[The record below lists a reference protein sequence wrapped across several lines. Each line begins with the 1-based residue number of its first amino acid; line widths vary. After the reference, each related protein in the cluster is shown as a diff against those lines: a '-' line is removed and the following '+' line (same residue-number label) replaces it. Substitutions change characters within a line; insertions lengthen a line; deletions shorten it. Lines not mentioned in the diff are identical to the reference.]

1 MAWRGVHI
9 TKPGRLS
16 LKDGQIVIVQDEGE
30 VRLPLEDI
38 GWIILDE
45 PRLTLTTTLL
55 AACAEQG
62 IALVHTDARHM
73 PVSTT
78 LPFHTHHRQAA
89 IAALQL
95 GLSLPFKKRCWQAI
109 VRAKIT
115 NQAHVLD
122 HYGRGNAEP
131 LYAMAKLVASG
142 DPDNIEARAAR
153 HYWSALFSD
162 FIRDDPADLR
172 NKMLNYGYAVMRA
185 MLARALVGAGL
196 IPSVGLHH
204 ASQTNAYNLA
214 DDMIE
219 PFRPLVDA
227 LVFEH
232 ATGRA
237 ATDDLTVEDR
247 RKLAGLPLETMR
259 LSSAKMG
266 VLAATEACITSL
278 VQAMEGESAAIL
290 ALPSLILRETVQQQE
305 PPA

>member
-16 LKDGQIVIVQDEGE
+16 LKDGQIVIAQEEGE

-73 PVSTT
+73 PISTT

-89 IAALQL
+89 ITALQL

-142 DPDNIEARAAR
+142 DVDNIEARAAR
-153 HYWSALFSD
+153 HYWSALFSG
-162 FIRDDPADLR
+162 FVRDDPSDLR
-172 NKMLNYGYAVMRA
+172 NKMLNYGYAVVRA

-196 IPSVGLHH
+196 IPSLGLHH

-227 LVFEH
+227 LVCEH
-232 ATGRA
+232 AACRA

-247 RKLAGLPLETMR
+247 RKLAALPLETMR

-266 VLAATEACITSL
+266 VLAATESCITSL
-278 VQAMEGESAAIL
+278 VQAMEGESAAL
-290 ALPSLILRETVQQQE
+290 LTLPSLILRKPVQQQE

>member
-16 LKDGQIVIVQDEGE
+16 LKDGQIVVAQEEGE

-45 PRLTLTTTLL
+45 PRLTLTSTLL

-62 IALVHTDARHM
+62 IALIHTDARHM
-73 PVSTT
+73 PISTT
-78 LPFHTHHRQAA
+78 LPFHTHHRQAG

-115 NQAHVLD
+115 NQAAVLAQT
-122 HYGRGNAEP
+122 GRNQSEA
-131 LYAMAKLVASG
+131 LHAMAKLVSSG
-142 DPDNIEARAAR
+142 DSENVEARAAR
-153 HYWSALFSD
+153 HYWSALFHD

-196 IPSVGLHH
+196 IPSLGLHH

-227 LVFEH
+227 LVFERC
-232 ATGRA
+232 ATRTP
-237 ATDDLTVEDR
+237 TDEMNVDDR
-247 RKLAGLPLETMR
+247 RALAGLPLQ
-259 LSSAKMG
+259 SVQMG
-266 VLAATEACITSL
+266 KSLLGVMAATESCIASL
-278 VQAMEGESAAIL
+278 VQAMEMESAALLTLPIL
-290 ALPSLILRETVQQQE
+290 KPS
-305 PPA
+305 PPISENPP